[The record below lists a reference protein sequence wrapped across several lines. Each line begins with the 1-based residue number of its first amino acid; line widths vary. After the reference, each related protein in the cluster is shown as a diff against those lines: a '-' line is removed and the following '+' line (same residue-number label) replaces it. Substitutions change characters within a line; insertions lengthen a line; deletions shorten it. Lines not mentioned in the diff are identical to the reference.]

1 MPGRTLVV
9 DQVANDNA
17 RALGL
22 DGHNV
27 VVGDRDRVDTRGLL
41 GVSRRRGEGVLVR
54 RKRMRRMHKHVIEKA
69 AHAVVEQRLNV
80 LAGAQTERLALH
92 VG

>member
-1 MPGRTLVV
+1 MV
-9 DQVANDNA
+9 DQIANDNA

-22 DGHNV
+22 DSHDV
-27 VVGDRDRVDTRGLL
+27 VVGDRDRVDARRLL
-41 GVSRRRGEGVLVR
+41 GVNRRRDEGVLVR

-69 AHAVVEQRLNV
+69 VHAVVEQRFNV